1 MEGADRSV
9 RISFLFYCRPLSKMN
24 KEESLSSL
32 KKEIVKCWDDGE
44 VATYAQLI
52 KLCSRAGV
60 NTVAEVVSVCAHDS

>member
-1 MEGADRSV
+1 
-9 RISFLFYCRPLSKMN
+9 MN

-44 VATYAQLI
+44 VATYDQLI

-60 NTVAEVVSVCAHDS
+60 NTVAEVVSVCVHDS